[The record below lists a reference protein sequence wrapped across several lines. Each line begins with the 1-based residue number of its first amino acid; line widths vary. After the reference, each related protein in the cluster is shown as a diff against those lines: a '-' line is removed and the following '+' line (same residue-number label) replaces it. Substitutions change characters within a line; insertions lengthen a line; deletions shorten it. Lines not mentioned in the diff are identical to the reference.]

1 MKFSLDKHL
10 DVDLQYIF
18 GSKWNVNAEDLQN
31 YEAVISNAAKRVQR
45 IRKTGKGPGGKAVL
59 FSRLPYI
66 LDENVLMTAE
76 ERLRLERL
84 DGIGKE
90 QDVLISIGIGG
101 SYLGNQAIFDIFYGP
116 YWNMRSRRE
125 RNGYP
130 QVFFAGQNADPAAL
144 MDLVHQLRRERGRCS
159 HKLRV
164 LLLIISKSG
173 TTVEPMAAFHVLR
186 RELSGFCELSFITV
200 TDRNT
205 GKLHELAEREGW
217 EQFAV
222 PEGIGGRFSVFSQ
235 VGLVWG
241 KLVGFDIRAF
251 LDGARFVWSGSRG
264 HYALWRRPS
273 CIRLVVCPVAG
284 RVFGEKI

>member
-1 MKFSLDKHL
+1 
-10 DVDLQYIF
+10 
-18 GSKWNVNAEDLQN
+18 
-31 YEAVISNAAKRVQR
+31 
-45 IRKTGKGPGGKAVL
+45 
-59 FSRLPYI
+59 
-66 LDENVLMTAE
+66 MTAE
-76 ERLRLERL
+76 ERLWLERL

-144 MDLVHQLRRERGRCS
+144 MDLVRQLRRERGRYS
-159 HKLRV
+159 RKLRV

-186 RELSGFCELSFITV
+186 RELSDFCELSFITV

-241 KLVGFDIRAF
+241 EVGR
-251 LDGARFVWSGSRG
+251 SGYKGFS
-264 HYALWRRPS
+264 
-273 CIRLVVCPVAG
+273 
-284 RVFGEKI
+284 

>member
-144 MDLVHQLRRERGRCS
+144 MDLVRQLRRQRGRCS
-159 HKLRV
+159 RKLRV

-186 RELSGFCELSFITV
+186 RELSDFCELSFITV

-217 EQFAV
+217 EQFDV

-235 VGLVWG
+235 VGFGLG
-241 KLVGFDIRAF
+241 EVGR
-251 LDGARFVWSGSRG
+251 SGYKGFS
-264 HYALWRRPS
+264 
-273 CIRLVVCPVAG
+273 
-284 RVFGEKI
+284 